1 MPDILHR
8 VGISAPAENVFRA
21 LSEEKGLAGWWTVNV
36 RAEPKVGSV
45 AQFRF
50 DEHGF
55 NDMKIVELV
64 PNRLVR
70 WKCVDGADE
79 WIGTEVSFDLNEKT
93 KGSTTVLFAQRGWK
107 GPSSSCITA
116 ARNGRRICSASKSY
130 VKWARE
136 SRTRTTSTLVS
147 DTQQQELELHFDGR
161 IDGHCLGSQSS
172 FAKRQVSISRVS
184 GKWP

>member
-107 GPSSSCITA
+107 EPVEFMHY
-116 ARNGRRICSASKSY
+116 CST
-130 VKWARE
+130 KWATYLLSLKKLCE
-136 SRTRTTSTLVS
+136 VGEGKPYPH
-147 DTQQQELELHFDGR
+147 D
-161 IDGHCLGSQSS
+161 IDIG
-172 FAKRQVSISRVS
+172 
-184 GKWP
+184 